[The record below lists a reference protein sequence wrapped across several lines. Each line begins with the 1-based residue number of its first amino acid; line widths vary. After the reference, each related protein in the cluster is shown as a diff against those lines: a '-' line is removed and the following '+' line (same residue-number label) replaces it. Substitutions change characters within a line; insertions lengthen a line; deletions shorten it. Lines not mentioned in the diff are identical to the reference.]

1 MTSPET
7 ITFPRRETTDP
18 VTGRRWTQL
27 TCGADYC
34 YPLYYF
40 GPTVTADGGTLLF
53 YRYREDEVQNWKLD
67 LATGAAVRLTAAD
80 TPNCLWRFW
89 DEDQEARGVRELM
102 SAFSQGSEELLYF
115 DGNVLHAVNVRSLA
129 DRAVYELPGDRVPCG
144 IPGASPDGERLVFV
158 HADRTW
164 WEEATLHGPPVRHEA
179 HGVRLDVVELTTG
192 HSRNLVTMDSWLTH
206 ANFYDDERIL
216 FANHPT
222 EPAVLM
228 TDLRGGWYTHLR
240 TQTTDG
246 WVVNH
251 YLATERGI
259 MYETVSPGD
268 FGVIGICDPVTY
280 AYQDFRTDHPIHHV
294 GHDPEGRLWLGDIY
308 RTEPTVQRF
317 LAWLP
322 RLQPDRLNEF
332 VLLTQGFNTY
342 GRGQRSH
349 LHPVLLPNRQHLLFT
364 GPDHETQTN
373 HIFMLDVSDLP
384 DTMVEDGT
392 GAR

>member
-7 ITFPRRETTDP
+7 TTFPRRETTDP

-27 TCGADYC
+27 TCGDEFC

-53 YRYREDEVQNWKLD
+53 FRFREDEVQNWKLE
-67 LATGAAVRLTAAD
+67 LATGAAVQMTAAS

-89 DEDQEARGVRELM
+89 DEDREAHGVRELM

-115 DGNVLHAVNVRSLA
+115 DSNVLHAIGVRSLA
-129 DRAVYELPGDRVPCG
+129 DRTVFELPENRVLCG
-144 IPGASPDGERLVFV
+144 IPGASPDGERLAIV

-164 WEEATLHGPPVRHEA
+164 WEGATREGPPVRHEA
-179 HGVRLDVVELTTG
+179 RRVRLDVVELATG

-206 ANFYDDERIL
+206 ANFYDNERIL

-240 TQTTDG
+240 TQTTHG
-246 WVVNH
+246 WMVNH

-294 GHDPEGRLWLGDIY
+294 GHDPEGRLWFGDIY

-322 RLQPDRLNEF
+322 RLDPDRLNEF

-349 LHPVLLPNRQHLLFT
+349 LHAVLLPDRQHLLFT
-364 GPDHETQTN
+364 GPDHETRTN
-373 HIFMLDVSDLP
+373 HIFMLDVSDLT
-384 DTMVEDGT
+384 DTMVQVRT
-392 GAR
+392 GSE